1 MGSNPIFRLILNI
14 MLEILILLPLL
25 GSLLIILIPR
35 NNLFL
40 IRNIALNFSL
50 ITFLFSVLLWIG
62 FDSFISKFQFIT
74 KIQWLSSLKIN
85 FILGVDGVSLLFVV
99 LTTLIF
105 PICILSSWR
114 NIKKNLK
121 EYMILL
127 LIMESLLIIVFTILD
142 LLLFYVFFESIL
154 IPMFLIVGIWGSRRR
169 KIRAAYLLF
178 FYTLFGSVLMLVAIM
193 SIFSQ
198 AGTTDYQTLLLIDF
212 NESKQ
217 KFLWLAFFL
226 SFASKIPM
234 VPVHIW
240 LPEAHVEA
248 PTTGSV
254 ILAGILLKWEVMVL
268 YDFQSHYF
276 LMHHYI
282 LPR

>member
-74 KIQWLSSLKIN
+74 KIQWLSSLNIN

-154 IPMFLIVGIWGSRRR
+154 IPMFLIVGIWGQ
-169 KIRAAYLLF
+169 LL
-178 FYTLFGSVLMLVAIM
+178 
-193 SIFSQ
+193 Q
-198 AGTTDYQTLLLIDF
+198 
-212 NESKQ
+212 
-217 KFLWLAFFL
+217 
-226 SFASKIPM
+226 
-234 VPVHIW
+234 
-240 LPEAHVEA
+240 
-248 PTTGSV
+248 
-254 ILAGILLKWEVMVL
+254 
-268 YDFQSHYF
+268 
-276 LMHHYI
+276 
-282 LPR
+282 